1 MQKKKK
7 KHIQAYE
14 IYDPELEKM
23 IPQMLM
29 LY

>member
-1 MQKKKK
+1 MQKKK